1 MPDNDECNA
10 RDAPKPFPR
19 VPRFAR
25 AADCRF
31 QQSLRLLLV
40 GQRNRL
46 ILKFM
51 NSCSEARRAFV
62 L

>member
-1 MPDNDECNA
+1 MPDNAECNA
-10 RDAPKPFPR
+10 PDAPKPFPR

-31 QQSLRLLLV
+31 QHRLRLLLV
-40 GQRNRL
+40 GQRTSL

-51 NSCSEARRAFV
+51 NSYSEARRAFV